1 MLNTLM
7 AFKDSVIQKLGP
19 VLGYAVLILGGIV
32 ALSLLIALA
41 KTVFTLF
48 VWLVILGAVAYGVY
62 KLYDIITAKKAGK

>member
-19 VLGYAVLILGGIV
+19 VLGYAVLALGGIV
-32 ALSLLIALA
+32 ALGLLIFLI

-48 VWLVILGAVAYGVY
+48 IWLVVVGAVAYGVY
-62 KLYDIITAKKAGK
+62 KLYELIMAKKGRK